1 MEFYSDIYLYI
12 SYRNGGFLHTKNTCT
27 QMLTAGLCTAH
38 TETTQIS
45 INYPVD
51 KLERGHAMQYT
62 QQ

>member
-1 MEFYSDIYLYI
+1 
-12 SYRNGGFLHTKNTCT
+12 
-27 QMLTAGLCTAH
+27 MLTAGLCTAH

-62 QQ
+62 QQWESTDHDGMPHMDKSNK